1 MHEVRE
7 VVGRYAGGFDAAVV
21 STADAQRIVVDATAA
36 ANMLATVVALA
47 AKRVADTEGWRSC
60 GDASAAHH
68 LARTS
73 GSSVARAKA
82 VLDTAGRLGALPA
95 LEAAARGGELS
106 PAQVAPI
113 ADAASKA
120 PGAEAR
126 LVASAKAVSLGELFD
141 ACARTKA
148 AAEPDDGARH
158 RAIHAGRFLRR
169 RRTTDGAGELQ
180 YRSSLEEV
188 AEIFAVV
195 QGWSQRRFA
204 AARAAGTRAAGEV
217 YLADGLLDAV
227 RASCAPMS
235 SHRTDRVVVSGETA
249 GGGGSAAGA
258 DRSASR
264 SGSSGAGARPAGAT
278 GAGANGAG
286 ANGAA
291 AGGAGVSGET
301 PGGSRSGG
309 YPTDAG
315 AATAVMDRRGVG
327 DLPSLFAHEPFPD
340 VPAVGTPHDTGPP
353 KPPSPAK
360 VIVRIDWDALVRG
373 WPVDGEVC
381 EINGLGPVAVS
392 AVREMIASGDAFLAA
407 VVTRASTWSTW
418 PTWAGVPA
426 RSSAAASS
434 GSVPSASPSAATPRP
449 ISRSTTGWRGR
460 SRRSPCWRCWSV
472 TAAITTTR
480 RPTTAGPW
488 SKAPA
493 SGPWCLQ
500 RTPATPATQARHPLR
515 SSLGRDQCFGAGR
528 ERSLLA
534 PVRRCHS
541 R

>member
-360 VIVRIDWDALVRG
+360 VIVRVDWDALVRG

-392 AVREMIASGDAFLAA
+392 AVRGMIASGDAFLAA
-407 VVTRASTWSTW
+407 VVTKGVDVVNVAHLGRRASAFQRSGLEWLSPECVTLGCNAKAHLEIDHRVA
-418 PTWAGVPA
+418 WAESKITLLALLERHCSHHHDKKTYDGWALVEGAGKRPMVP
-426 RSSAAASS
+426 
-434 GSVPSASPSAATPRP
+434 PEDP
-449 ISRSTTGWRGR
+449 
-460 SRRSPCWRCWSV
+460 
-472 TAAITTTR
+472 
-480 RPTTAGPW
+480 
-488 SKAPA
+488 
-493 SGPWCLQ
+493 
-500 RTPATPATQARHPLR
+500 RHPR
-515 SSLGRDQCFGAGR
+515 HAG
-528 ERSLLA
+528 STSTA
-534 PVRRCHS
+534 Q
-541 R
+541 